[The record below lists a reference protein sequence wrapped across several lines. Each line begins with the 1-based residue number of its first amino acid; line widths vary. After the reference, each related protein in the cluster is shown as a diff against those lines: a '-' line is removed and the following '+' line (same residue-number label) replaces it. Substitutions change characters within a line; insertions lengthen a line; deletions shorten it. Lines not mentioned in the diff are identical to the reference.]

1 MAGRL
6 PVVVALGSVDPAL
19 VTGVFDGHCRFVPD
33 PGDAEL
39 SLAAGAIVRADARV
53 DQVLLDKAP
62 RSGSSPGPGWASSWS
77 TWPPLRPGASP
88 W

>member
-39 SLAAGAIVRADARV
+39 GLATGAIVRAGREPQAVANPAWRTRRA
-53 DQVLLDKAP
+53 KEIHP
-62 RSGSSPGPGWASSWS
+62 
-77 TWPPLRPGASP
+77 
-88 W
+88 